1 MVGSTK
7 KRKADKV
14 AATSAETPPSTKQT
28 SSSKKKIRCTTSI
41 TVNVSPNNPDYDP
54 IVVSFPRGVPNSI
67 VVASSS
73 TNNVHHHHLP
83 QFTCS
88 KLKATSSRGRR
99 ITGEDSNCTYTAS
112 AAGRGHDGRLTK
124 TYVCIYNKKQKT
136 LKLIPSAEK
145 GTVFSLEQSVKE
157 YTPNVVNG
165 TLIVGSG
172 NQTVNDGDNTATK
185 VLSASDQVQR
195 MVESFG
201 SKKKQKVMASRQ
213 ANKVNIHSVIGTG
226 ELMMKSVEKQEG
238 ISLEN
243 KKKMVEEGGS
253 KMVRL
258 SKLFIEKYMF
268 MRLFMHSSCI
278 IYCVMYQNDC
288 KI

>member
-14 AATSAETPPSTKQT
+14 AASSAPSKQPST
-28 SSSKKKIRCTTSI
+28 KKKIRCTTSI

-73 TNNVHHHHLP
+73 KNNAYHLP
-83 QFTCS
+83 KFTCS

-165 TLIVGSG
+165 TLVVGSG
-172 NQTVNDGDNTATK
+172 NQTLNDGDNTVTK

-253 KMVRL
+253 KMV
-258 SKLFIEKYMF
+258 SKKVVCKQ
-268 MRLFMHSSCI
+268 SCSLKSI
-278 IYCVMYQNDC
+278 CSCAYS
-288 KI
+288 

>member
-14 AATSAETPPSTKQT
+14 AISSAATPPSTKQPST
-28 SSSKKKIRCTTSI
+28 KKKIRCTTSI
-41 TVNVSPNNPDYDP
+41 TVNVSPNNPEYDP

-73 TNNVHHHHLP
+73 TNVHRHHLP

-165 TLIVGSG
+165 TLVVGSG
-172 NQTVNDGDNTATK
+172 NQTLNDTATK

-253 KMVRL
+253 KMVRRQ
-258 SKLFIEKYMF
+258 LF
-268 MRLFMHSSCI
+268 
-278 IYCVMYQNDC
+278 V
-288 KI
+288 

>member
-1 MVGSTK
+1 M
-7 KRKADKV
+7 
-14 AATSAETPPSTKQT
+14 
-28 SSSKKKIRCTTSI
+28 
-41 TVNVSPNNPDYDP
+41 
-54 IVVSFPRGVPNSI
+54 
-67 VVASSS
+67 
-73 TNNVHHHHLP
+73 
-83 QFTCS
+83 
-88 KLKATSSRGRR
+88 
-99 ITGEDSNCTYTAS
+99 
-112 AAGRGHDGRLTK
+112 
-124 TYVCIYNKKQKT
+124 
-136 LKLIPSAEK
+136 
-145 GTVFSLEQSVKE
+145 KE